1 MAGRVG
7 PNARSA
13 EFGRLLRANRRALE
27 WRQCDIAQRMTE
39 LGFSFHATTVG
50 EIEKGRR
57 TVTLDEWY
65 ALTDLFE
72 YVDAV

>member
-1 MAGRVG
+1 
-7 PNARSA
+7 
-13 EFGRLLRANRRALE
+13 
-27 WRQCDIAQRMTE
+27 MTE

>member
-1 MAGRVG
+1 
-7 PNARSA
+7 
-13 EFGRLLRANRRALE
+13 
-27 WRQCDIAQRMTE
+27 
-39 LGFSFHATTVG
+39 VG